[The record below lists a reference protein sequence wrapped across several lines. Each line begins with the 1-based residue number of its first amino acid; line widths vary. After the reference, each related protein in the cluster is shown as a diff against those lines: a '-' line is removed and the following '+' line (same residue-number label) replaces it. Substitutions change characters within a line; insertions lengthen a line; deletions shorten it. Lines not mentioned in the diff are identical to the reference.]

1 VLETHPTIEHE
12 DTNVSAQLKPG
23 ERRESFMS
31 PFLSDNPPP
40 MIEDPYSVPIDE
52 INMIDGRLF
61 QNDIHERHFK
71 RLRAED
77 PVHLNELP
85 LIGRYWSITKFEDIM
100 FVDKNHEMF
109 SSGHGIAIGPQV
121 DLEPNPE
128 DLNLSMF
135 IAMDPPKHDLQRAT
149 VSGVVAP
156 PNLAKMESTIR
167 ERVINILES
176 LPRGETFN
184 WVDLVSIELTTQML
198 ATLFDFPFE
207 DRRMLTRWSDVA
219 TAPPGTGVVETE
231 EERRGELLECLAY
244 FTRLWNERAAR
255 EPGSDLVS
263 MLAHGED
270 TKDMEP
276 FEFLGNLILLIVGGN
291 DTTRNSISGGLLA
304 LNNNPAEYDKL
315 RNNISLIPNMVPE
328 IIRWQTPLPYMRR
341 TANVDF
347 ELRGKKIK
355 AGDQL
360 LMWYISGNR
369 DDEVIER
376 ADEFIIDRPNARH
389 HLSFGFG
396 IHRCM
401 GNRLAEMQ
409 LRVLWEE
416 IMKRFS
422 FIEVVGEPTRL
433 RSSFVRGITELPVR
447 VHAL

>member
-1 VLETHPTIEHE
+1 VHANHE
-12 DTNVSAQLKPG
+12 DNDVSEQLKPG
-23 ERRESFMS
+23 ERREGFMS
-31 PFLSDNPPP
+31 PFLSDDPPP
-40 MIEDPYSVPIDE
+40 MIEDPYSVPIEE

-71 RLRAED
+71 RLRDED
-77 PVHLNELP
+77 PVHFNELP
-85 LIGRYWSITKFEDIM
+85 TIGRYWSITKFEDIM
-100 FVDKNHEMF
+100 FVDTHHEMF

-176 LPRGETFN
+176 LPTEETFN

-198 ATLFDFPFE
+198 AILFDFPFE
-207 DRRMLTRWSDVA
+207 DRRKLTRWSDVA
-219 TAPPGTGVVETE
+219 TSPPGTGIVETE
-231 EERRGELLECLAY
+231 EERRAELLECLAY
-244 FTRLWNERAAR
+244 FTKLWNERAAG
-255 EPGSDLVS
+255 EPGSDLIS

-304 LNNNPAEYDKL
+304 LNDNPAEYDKL
-315 RNNISLIPNMVPE
+315 RNDVSLIPNMVPE

-369 DDEVIER
+369 DDEEIDR
-376 ADEFIIDRPNARH
+376 ADEFLIDRSNARR

-409 LRVLWEE
+409 LRILWEE
-416 IMKRFS
+416 IMRRFS
-422 FIEVVGEPTRL
+422 FVEVVGKPTRL

-447 VHAL
+447 VHKL